1 MLSGILSLLGGGLV
15 NVNIQMAALKDRV
28 REVGVKMAIGASG
41 REVFKEFMTEALV
54 ISTLGSVV
62 GLLAGVGFSK
72 VITAAIGIPLY
83 MDPKS
88 FVYAFLL
95 ATAFGFLFAL
105 YPAFKAARLSPM
117 EALRYE

>member
-1 MLSGILSLLGGGLV
+1 MGLG
-15 NVNIQMAALKDRV
+15 AA
-28 REVGVKMAIGASG
+28 
-41 REVFKEFMTEALV
+41 
-54 ISTLGSVV
+54 V
-62 GLLAGVGFSK
+62 GLLAGIGFSK
-72 VITAAIGIPLY
+72 VITGAIGIPLY

-88 FVYAFLL
+88 FLFAFFL